1 MEHKHRRQLLRLSF
15 LVLFCPLILSLSGC
29 PKDPYTASLKGS
41 ADVSNAVHEAI
52 KVTASYYSTGKLNDA
67 KKAQVAGVLN
77 IVTDCNMTFRKA
89 VVDAHNAGLTGV
101 ESFLPI
107 ANGFVS
113 CAQATPQAT
122 NDPNVKDILKA
133 VSTAIDG
140 VSLAI
145 ASAKGK

>member
-1 MEHKHRRQLLRLSF
+1 MVQRRRLQALALL
-15 LVLFCPLILSLSGC
+15 PLLLLLSGC

-41 ADVSNAVHEAI
+41 ADVSNAVHSAI
-52 KVTASYYSTGKLNDA
+52 QITASYYSTGKLNDQ

-113 CAQATPQAT
+113 CAQAAPQVV
-122 NDPNVKDILKA
+122 NDPNAENILKA
-133 VSTAIDG
+133 VQTAING
-140 VSLAI
+140 VSLAVS
-145 ASAKGK
+145 SAKGK